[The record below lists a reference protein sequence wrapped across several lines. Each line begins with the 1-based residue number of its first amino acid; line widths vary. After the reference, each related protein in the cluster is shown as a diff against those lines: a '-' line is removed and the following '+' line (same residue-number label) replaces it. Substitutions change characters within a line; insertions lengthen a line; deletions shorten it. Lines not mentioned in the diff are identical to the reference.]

1 MATFRLR
8 RSLHRIGGR
17 QQGRAPARQR
27 AGGERGLQGMLQ
39 PADDFETLRRSFRWQ
54 IPPAFN
60 IASAVCDRHAGP
72 ANRLALIEE
81 RRPDEVR
88 RHGFLDLQRG
98 ANRLAN
104 VLAAAGIG
112 RGDRVGIL
120 LGQRLET
127 LLAHLAVYKLG
138 AIAMPLFSL
147 FGPEALG
154 FRLADSGT
162 KAVITDPAG
171 ADKLE
176 SLRADLPSLEQVFA
190 TDGGGPSAVDLEAAL
205 GRAADS
211 FTNIATGADD
221 PAVLIYTSGTTGPP
235 KGALHAHRVLLG
247 HLPGVQLPH
256 DFFPKPGDRFWT
268 PADWAWIGG
277 LFDVLMPSL
286 YFGVPVVAGPGGKFD
301 PDAAVRLMARH
312 EVRNVFLPP
321 TALRLLRQ
329 AGVAPLAA
337 GARLRSLASG
347 GEKLGD
353 DVIDWGRRAFG
364 LTVNEFYGQT
374 EANLVVGNNARILP
388 LRSGSM
394 GQPIP
399 GHEVAVLSEDGRL
412 APPGVGGVIAIR
424 RPDPVMFLGYWNNP
438 EATAAKF
445 KGDWLLTGDLGRQDE
460 AGYLTYLGR
469 EDDLISSAGY
479 RIGPSEVEDCLA
491 KHPAV
496 ALCAVIGVPDPI
508 RGEAVKAFIVPKPGE
523 APGPELER
531 SIQAFV
537 RERLAAHEYPR
548 RIAFLD
554 ELPLT
559 ATGKVRRRDLRERE
573 RPSRPPASD

>member
-1 MATFRLR
+1 
-8 RSLHRIGGR
+8 
-17 QQGRAPARQR
+17 
-27 AGGERGLQGMLQ
+27 MLQ
-39 PADDFETLRRSFRWQ
+39 PADDFETLRRTFRWQ
-54 IPPAFN
+54 IPQAFN
-60 IASAVCDRHAGP
+60 LAAAICDRHAGP
-72 ANRLALIEE
+72 DNRLALIEE
-81 RRPDEVR
+81 RRPGELR

-104 VLAAAGIG
+104 VLRATGIG
-112 RGDRVGIL
+112 PGERVGIL

-138 AIAMPLFSL
+138 AVAVPLFSL

-154 FRLADSGT
+154 FRLADSGAR
-162 KAVITDPAG
+162 AVITDPAG
-171 ADKLE
+171 AGKLE
-176 SLRADLPSLEQVFA
+176 GLRADLPALAQVLA
-190 TDGGGPSAVDLEAAL
+190 TDGGGPGASDLDAAL
-205 GRAADS
+205 ARASDR
-211 FTNIATGADD
+211 FTNVPTGADD

-256 DFFPKPGDRFWT
+256 DFFPQPGDRFWT

-277 LFDVLMPSL
+277 LMDVLMPSL
-286 YFGVPVVAGPGGKFD
+286 YFGVPVVVGPGGKFD
-301 PDAAVRLMARH
+301 PEAAARLMARH

-329 AGVAPLAA
+329 AAVQPHALAV
-337 GARLRSLASG
+337 RLRSLASG

-353 DVIDWGRRAFG
+353 DVITWGESTFG
-364 LTVNEFYGQT
+364 LTINEFYGQT

-388 LRSGSM
+388 LKPGSM
-394 GQPIP
+394 GMPVP
-399 GHEVAVLSEDGRL
+399 GHEVSVLDEHGEP
-412 APPGVGGVIAIR
+412 AAPGVSGAIAIR

-438 EATAAKF
+438 AATAAKF
-445 KGDWLLTGDLGRQDE
+445 RGDWLLTGDLGRRDE

-496 ALCAVIGVPDPI
+496 ALCAVIGIPDPI
-508 RGEAVKAFIVPKPGE
+508 RGEVVKAFVVPKPGQIAGRRARALDPGVRAR
-523 APGPELER
+523 APGCPRVPPPDRVSGRAAADHDRQGPAPRPARARAPCRPARSGSER
-531 SIQAFV
+531 
-537 RERLAAHEYPR
+537 
-548 RIAFLD
+548 
-554 ELPLT
+554 
-559 ATGKVRRRDLRERE
+559 G
-573 RPSRPPASD
+573 

>member
-1 MATFRLR
+1 
-8 RSLHRIGGR
+8 
-17 QQGRAPARQR
+17 
-27 AGGERGLQGMLQ
+27 MLQ
-39 PADDFETLRRSFRWQ
+39 PAGDFETLRQQFRWQ
-54 IPPAFN
+54 IPRAFN
-60 IASAVCDRHAGP
+60 IAAAICDRHAGP
-72 ANRLALIEE
+72 DNRVALIEE
-81 RRPDEVR
+81 RRPGEIR
-88 RHGFLDLQRG
+88 RHGFLDLQRN
-98 ANRLAN
+98 ANRLAH
-104 VLAAAGIG
+104 VLQAAGVG

-138 AIAMPLFSL
+138 GIAMPLFGL
-147 FGPEALG
+147 FGPDALAY
-154 FRLADSGT
+154 RLADSGAR
-162 KAVITDPAG
+162 AVITEPGG
-171 ADKLE
+171 AAKLVE
-176 SLRADLPSLEQVFA
+176 LRADLPALEQVFA
-190 TDGGGPSAVDLEAAL
+190 TDGGGPGAVDFDAAL
-205 GRAADS
+205 GRARDD
-211 FTNIATGADD
+211 FTTAATGADD

-256 DFFPKPGDRFWT
+256 DFFPQPGDRFWT

-277 LFDVLMPSL
+277 LLDVLLPSL
-286 YFGVPVVAGPGGKFD
+286 YFGLPVVVGPPGKFD
-301 PDAAVRLMARH
+301 PEAAVGLMARH
-312 EVRNVFLPP
+312 AVRNVFLPP

-329 AGVAPLAA
+329 TGVRPRAE

-353 DVIDWGRRAFG
+353 DVIEWGREAFG

-388 LRSGSM
+388 LKSGSM
-394 GQPIP
+394 GRPIP
-399 GHEVAVLSEDGRL
+399 GHEVAVLDDAGTP
-412 APPGVGGVIAIR
+412 APAGVSGVIAIR

-438 EATAAKF
+438 AATAAKF
-445 KGDWLLTGDLGRQDE
+445 KGDWLLTGDLGRRDE

-491 KHPAV
+491 RHPAV

-508 RGEAVKAFIVPKPGE
+508 RGEVVKAFVVPKPGQRPD
-523 APGPELER
+523 AELER

-548 RIAFLD
+548 QIAFLE

-559 ATGKVRRRDLRERE
+559 TTGKVRRRDLRERE
-573 RPSRPPASD
+573 QQAGPAIAD